1 METKKVYIIIINWNG
16 KNDTLEC
23 LDSINKMG
31 YKNYEIV
38 VVDNGSKDDSVEV
51 IKNKHPEVVILET
64 GQNLGFSGGNNIGMR
79 YALGHGADFILLLN
93 NDTIVDSTL
102 LDTLVNASQN
112 GKRNGIFAPKI
123 YYYSQPKKIWYG
135 GVERTRDKWLFH
147 HIGYGTSDKEVP
159 SNSIIETEYACGCA
173 LFISADI
180 LNKIGLFDERFFLIF
195 EETDLCFRARRI
207 GIKSFLVPEGNVW
220 HKASTSFGGENSP
233 KFHYF
238 YMRNKLL
245 FAHKH
250 LNITERILIYKDVFK
265 EIARCVKPR
274 NYRNP
279 INRAKLLGVKDYLLK
294 NYGNCPAS
302 I

>member
-1 METKKVYIIIINWNG
+1 MKSSKVYIIIINWNG
-16 KNDTLEC
+16 KKDTLEC

-31 YKNYEIV
+31 YKNYETVI
-38 VVDNGSKDDSVEV
+38 VDNGSKDDSVEA
-51 IKNKHPEVVILET
+51 IKNKHPEIIVLEA

-93 NDTIVDSTL
+93 NDTIVDSKL
-102 LDTLVNASQN
+102 LDKLVNASQY

-123 YYYSQPKKIWYG
+123 YYYSQPNKIWYG
-135 GVERTRDKWLFH
+135 GAERTRDERVFH
-147 HIGYGTSDKEVP
+147 HIGYGIIEKEEP
-159 SNSIIETEYACGCA
+159 CNSIIETEYACGCA

-180 LNKIGLFDERFFLIF
+180 LNKVGLFDERFFLIF
-195 EETDLCFRARRI
+195 EETDICYRARRI
-207 GIKSFLVPEGNVW
+207 GIKSFLVPEGKVW

-238 YMRNKLL
+238 FMRNKLL
-245 FAHKH
+245 FTHKH
-250 LNITERILIYKDVFK
+250 LSFSERILIYKDVFK
-265 EIARCVKPR
+265 EIARCVTPR

-294 NYGNCPAS
+294 NYGNCPPS